1 MTRGTELEARLTE
14 LADQVQPSADGWDLI
29 QARARRH
36 DRRRRA
42 RAAATFSVVL
52 VLGRGR
58 RLAPASTGP
67 PVDRRDRG
75 RTRRRLS
82 RGHRRGLGGC
92 VQRRWANCRRDNRR
106 WPGRRLD
113 RRRHI
118 CHRPTGRGRLG
129 RRRAAV
135 AAHRL
140 RAGAVARPDPRRPP
154 RPTWSHD
161 GQWVSYLRN
170 HGQAQ
175 TELWVVRSDG
185 SGNRRLWSGH
195 LGGFAWSP
203 TADELAVSASPA
215 VGVGGLEVVT
225 TDGSRQRVVTDAVEV
240 NSFAWAPDGLS
251 VAYAEVVAPATTF
264 RSPIKILTVHGAG
277 AGQAPIIYR
286 AAPGDGIVFS
296 GWWPD
301 GQGLLFWTEPQYSK
315 SIEADGLD
323 LMSLGRSWA
332 APLTLTTALVSLPWV
347 TWAPG
352 GQQVAIV
359 SGPGRLPS
367 QNKSI
372 LVCTPA
378 TGACRAVPTPAGS
391 VALDPAWAPD
401 GGRLAFVVAGQSGA
415 ADAAWYATRRL
426 WVTDLANLSGARP
439 VAGATAGT
447 ALPTWSSDGTTIRYT
462 TAADVEAIAAAG
474 GSPQVLS
481 GPSRLQGTAGLDGP
495 TAYGKT
501 GWSGHAVW
509 FRGS

>member
-42 RAAATFSVVL
+42 RAAATFSVLLVL
-52 VLGRGR
+52 V
-58 RLAPASTGP
+58 
-67 PVDRRDRG
+67 
-75 RTRRRLS
+75 
-82 RGHRRGLGGC
+82 
-92 VQRRWANCRRDNRR
+92 
-106 WPGRRLD
+106 
-113 RRRHI
+113 
-118 CHRPTGRGRLG
+118 
-129 RRRAAV
+129 AV
-135 AAHRL
+135 AAWPRL
-140 RAGAVARPDPRRPP
+140 QPGRPSTGVTVGGPADGSAGATAGGSAGASNAGGPTAGGTTGGGSAGGSTGVATSVTGPLAGAAWVAGGRLWLLTGSGPARSLAGSSPAAA
-154 RPTWSHD
+154 PTWSHD

-439 VAGATAGT
+439 VAGAPRAPRSRPGAATGRPSAT
-447 ALPTWSSDGTTIRYT
+447 PPRPTSR
-462 TAADVEAIAAAG
+462 
-474 GSPQVLS
+474 
-481 GPSRLQGTAGLDGP
+481 PSRRPAARP
-495 TAYGKT
+495 RY
-501 GWSGHAVW
+501 
-509 FRGS
+509 